1 MEETYDRVM
10 DRLTVIR
17 GFGELLQEGTFGPI
31 TSDQRRVLH
40 ELIQEADELHTLLH
54 GSPFPLTTPGSTP
67 RC

>member
-17 GFGELLQEGTFGPI
+17 GFGELLQEGTFGPL
-31 TSDQRRVLH
+31 TSDQKRILH
-40 ELIQEADELHTLLH
+40 EIIQEADDLHALLH
-54 GSPFPLTTPGSTP
+54 GNSLPFTVPGAIP